1 MTDTALV
8 LTQPRPRVRRLRW
21 ARRFLGTGSGVVG
34 LTLTSAVLVLGLFAE
49 SIAPH
54 DPFRAVGRP
63 FQPPSGQHL
72 MGTDDLGRDLFSAVV
87 AGART
92 SMAVVLAVSAISAVI
107 GLVLGAVA
115 GYRGGLMDDALM
127 RVTEMFQS
135 VPRFFLALLV
145 VALFGSGL
153 SNLILLL
160 GFTSWPLLARVV
172 RTETLSFREREFVDA
187 ARALGASSI
196 RILARHILPHMV
208 APALVIIALM
218 GSRVILL
225 EASLSFLGL
234 GDPNAMS
241 WGLLANNAQ
250 RFMRVAWWMTVFPG
264 LAILVAVLGL
274 NLLSDA
280 INSALNPHLRR
291 RSADRAQ
298 ASATSG

>member
-8 LTQPRPRVRRLRW
+8 LAERRPRTRRRHWLRRL
-21 ARRFLGTGSGVVG
+21 LGTGSGVLG
-34 LTLTSAVLVLGLFAE
+34 LALTLTVLVVGVLAE

-63 FQPPSGQHL
+63 FQPPSGKHW
-72 MGTDDLGRDLFSAVV
+72 MGTDDLGRDIFSAVV

-92 SMAVVLAVSAISAVI
+92 SMTVVVAVSVISAAIGLAV
-107 GLVLGAVA
+107 GAVA
-115 GYRGGLMDDALM
+115 GYRGGLVDDGLM

-145 VALFGSGL
+145 VALFGSGIG
-153 SNLILLL
+153 NLILLL
-160 GFTSWPLLARVV
+160 GVTSWPLLARVV
-172 RTETLSFREREFVDA
+172 RTETLSLREREFVGA
-187 ARALGASSI
+187 ARALGASNA
-196 RILARHILPHMV
+196 RILIGHILPHV
-208 APALVIIALM
+208 VPAALVVIALM

-234 GDPNAMS
+234 GDPSAMS

-250 RFMRVAWWMTVFPG
+250 RFMRVAWWLAVFPG
-264 LAILVAVLGL
+264 LAIVVAVLGL

-280 INSALNPHLRR
+280 VNNALNPHLRR
-291 RSADRAQ
+291 RPA
-298 ASATSG
+298 ASSEAA

>member
-1 MTDTALV
+1 M
-8 LTQPRPRVRRLRW
+8 
-21 ARRFLGTGSGVVG
+21 
-34 LTLTSAVLVLGLFAE
+34 TLTVLVLGVFAE

-54 DPFRAVGRP
+54 DPFRAVGGS
-63 FQPPSGQHL
+63 FQPPSGQYW

-92 SMAVVLAVSAISAVI
+92 SMTVVVAVSVISAAIGLAV
-107 GLVLGAVA
+107 GAVA
-115 GYRGGLMDDALM
+115 GYRGGLIDDGLM

-153 SNLILLL
+153 SNLIILL

-172 RTETLSFREREFVDA
+172 RTETLSLREREFVGA
-187 ARALGASSI
+187 ARALGASNA
-196 RILARHILPHMV
+196 RIVVAHILPHV
-208 APALVIIALM
+208 VPAALVIIALM

-250 RFMRVAWWMTVFPG
+250 RFMRVAWWMAVFPG

-280 INSALNPHLRR
+280 INNALNPHVRR
-291 RSADRAQ
+291 RPADRPQ
-298 ASATSG
+298 AV

>member
-1 MTDTALV
+1 LTDTALV
-8 LTQPRPRVRRLRW
+8 LTETRAPTRRLRW
-21 ARRFLGTGSGVVG
+21 LRRFSRSSSGVVG
-34 LTLTSAVLVLGLFAE
+34 LVLTLAVLVVAVFAE

-54 DPFRAVGRP
+54 DPFRAVGSP
-63 FQPPSGQHL
+63 FQPPSGRHW

-92 SMAVVLAVSAISAVI
+92 SMTVVVAVSAISAVI
-107 GLVLGAVA
+107 GLVVGAVA
-115 GYRGGLMDDALM
+115 GYRGGLVDDGLM

-145 VALFGSGL
+145 VALFGAGL

-160 GFTSWPLLARVV
+160 GVTSWPLLARVV
-172 RTETLSFREREFVDA
+172 RTETLSLREREFVGA
-187 ARALGASSI
+187 ARALGASNA
-196 RILARHILPHMV
+196 RIVIGHILPHV
-208 APALVIIALM
+208 VPAALVIIALM

-280 INSALNPHLRR
+280 INSALDPHV
-291 RSADRAQ
+291 RSRPGERPR
-298 ASATSG
+298 TV

>member
-8 LTQPRPRVRRLRW
+8 LAEPLPRVRRLRW
-21 ARRFLGTGSGVVG
+21 LRRFLGTPSGVVG
-34 LTLTSAVLVLGLFAE
+34 LVLTLAVLVLAVFAE
-49 SIAPH
+49 SVAPH
-54 DPFRAVGRP
+54 DPFRAVGSP
-63 FQPPSGQHL
+63 FQPPTGKHW
-72 MGTDDLGRDLFSAVV
+72 MGTDDLGRDIFSAVV

-92 SMAVVLAVSAISAVI
+92 SMTVVVAVSAISGTI
-107 GLVLGAVA
+107 GIALGAVA
-115 GYRGGLMDDALM
+115 GYRGGLVDDGLM
-127 RVTEMFQS
+127 RVTDMFQS

-160 GFTSWPLLARVV
+160 GLTSWPLLARVV
-172 RTETLSFREREFVDA
+172 RAQTLSLRERDFVEA
-187 ARALGASSI
+187 ARALGASHL
-196 RILARHILPHMV
+196 RIVIGHILPHLLP
-208 APALVIIALM
+208 AALVIIALM

-250 RFMRVAWWMTVFPG
+250 RFMRVAWWMAVFPG

-280 INSALNPHLRR
+280 INNALNPQLHRR
-291 RSADRAQ
+291 QGDRPQ
-298 ASATSG
+298 AA

>member
-8 LTQPRPRVRRLRW
+8 LTEVRPRVRRRRW
-21 ARRFLGTGSGVVG
+21 LRRFLGTGSGVLGLV
-34 LTLTSAVLVLGLFAE
+34 LTLTVLVLGVFAE

-54 DPFRAVGRP
+54 DPFRAVGGP
-63 FQPPSGQHL
+63 FQPPSGQHS

-92 SMAVVLAVSAISAVI
+92 SMTVVVAVSAISAAI
-107 GLVLGAVA
+107 GLVVGAVA
-115 GYRGGLMDDALM
+115 GYRGGLVDDGLM

-160 GFTSWPLLARVV
+160 GVTSWPLLARVV
-172 RTETLSFREREFVDA
+172 RTETLSLREREFVGA
-187 ARALGASSI
+187 ARALGASNA
-196 RILARHILPHMV
+196 RIVIGHILPHV
-208 APALVIIALM
+208 VPAALVIIALM

-250 RFMRVAWWMTVFPG
+250 SFMRVAWWMAVFPG

-280 INSALNPHLRR
+280 INNALNPHVRR
-291 RSADRAQ
+291 RRGDRPQ
-298 ASATSG
+298 PV